1 MVPQVPFNCF
11 NILLTAFPHQF
22 VIQQSVPVTM
32 KLFTT
37 DPLNFSTRERMQQSA
52 MYDLCV
58 GMRQVSQEFVRLQ
71 LTYEEFLAMK
81 VLLLL
86 STGEMCAQKTPFK
99 QTKNQ
104 TIIWKTSKCM
114 NERMSSFTPLPLAPE
129 LSMRVREIGYISMS
143 FDCKILTAVVWPIDL
158 VRRDFIFWKVKFS

>member
-1 MVPQVPFNCF
+1 
-11 NILLTAFPHQF
+11 
-22 VIQQSVPVTM
+22 M

-86 STGEMCAQKTPFK
+86 STGENVCPENTFQTDKESDNYMENKQKHE
-99 QTKNQ
+99 
-104 TIIWKTSKCM
+104 WM
-114 NERMSSFTPLPLAPE
+114 D
-129 LSMRVREIGYISMS
+129 V
-143 FDCKILTAVVWPIDL
+143 
-158 VRRDFIFWKVKFS
+158 FIHSVCL

>member
-1 MVPQVPFNCF
+1 
-11 NILLTAFPHQF
+11 
-22 VIQQSVPVTM
+22 M

-86 STGEMCAQKTPFK
+86 STGEIVSTENIFYMCFK
-99 QTKNQ
+99 QTNNQ
-104 TIIWKTSKCM
+104 PTIWKINKCM
-114 NERMSSFTPLPLAPE
+114 HAWMDVFITLFAFSTRAEYVGVWDRRNFHE
-129 LSMRVREIGYISMS
+129 LW
-143 FDCKILTAVVWPIDL
+143 L
-158 VRRDFIFWKVKFS
+158 

>member
-1 MVPQVPFNCF
+1 
-11 NILLTAFPHQF
+11 
-22 VIQQSVPVTM
+22 M

-37 DPLNFSTRERMQQSA
+37 DPLNFSTRERMQRSA

-86 STGEMCAQKTPFK
+86 STGEIVCPENTFYMGFK
-99 QTKNQ
+99 QTKYQ
-104 TIIWKTSKCM
+104 TTIWKTSKCM
-114 NERMSSFTPLPLAPE
+114 NEWMSSFTPFAFSTRAE
-129 LSMRVREIGYISMS
+129 YEIGYISMS
-143 FDCKILTAVVWPIDL
+143 FDCKISTPVV
-158 VRRDFIFWKVKFS
+158 

>member
-1 MVPQVPFNCF
+1 
-11 NILLTAFPHQF
+11 
-22 VIQQSVPVTM
+22 
-32 KLFTT
+32 
-37 DPLNFSTRERMQQSA
+37 MQQSA

-86 STGEMCAQKTPFK
+86 STGENVCPENTFAMGFK
-99 QTKNQ
+99 QIKNQ

-114 NERMSSFTPLPLAPE
+114 NEWMSSFTPFAFSTRAE
-129 LSMRVREIGYISMS
+129 YAGVREIGYISMS
-143 FDCKILTAVVWPIDL
+143 FDCKILTAVV
-158 VRRDFIFWKVKFS
+158 